1 MLRLSMAKLV
11 VPDFQALKPLVGSE
25 LGVSDW
31 VEITQERID
40 LFAEATGDQQWIHV
54 DVERAKKESP
64 FGRTIAHGHLTAS
77 LAPALLAQIVEVQGA
92 SMLVNPGI
100 EKMRFRSPVPS
111 GSRLRMRA
119 TLKALRDLPRGAMR
133 ATVTIRFEV
142 EGEKKPAA
150 FGDALL
156 VYYP

>member
-1 MLRLSMAKLV
+1 MAKLV
-11 VPDFQALKPLVGSE
+11 VPDIASLKPLVGSE

-31 VEITQERID
+31 VDITQERID
-40 LFAEATGDQQWIHV
+40 LFARATGDDQWIHV
-54 DVERAKKESP
+54 DPERAARESP
-64 FGRTIAHGHLTAS
+64 FGGTIAHGHLTAS
-77 LAPALLAQIVEVQGA
+77 LAPMLLSQIIEVKGA
-92 SMLVNPGI
+92 RMLVNPGI

-119 TLKALRDLPRGAMR
+119 TLKALRDLPGGAAR
-133 ATVTIRFEV
+133 ATVRIRFEV
-142 EGEKKPAA
+142 EGERRPAA